1 MKAEAVRRH
10 LANELLARYRAVLRA
25 AWAARHELAG
35 PRRLADEAAFLPAAL
50 SLQETPVHPS
60 PRRAMGVIMAL
71 FTIAIVW
78 SVVGRVDVVA
88 VAPGRIVVSDNT
100 KVIQP
105 LDIGVVKEVKVRD
118 GDRVRAGQ
126 VLVELDSTVSGA
138 DRKAVEGRLE
148 AEVAEVRR
156 ASALLHAL
164 ADATDGAART
174 PPVANADH
182 LLAAEWTDITAKL
195 GRLAADVTRRQA
207 ELATGSEVL
216 RKLQETLPLV
226 RQRESDYKS
235 LIAQGFVAGHAQQDR
250 TRERIEV
257 ERDLTTQQARV
268 KELEA
273 ALAEGR
279 QSRAAYSAET
289 RRVLNERLS
298 QATLKSAQLTQESRK
313 LEHKDSQTE
322 LRAPVDGVV
331 QQLQVHTT
339 GGVVTSAQPL
349 MVIVPDRADVI
360 AEVKID
366 NKDVGFVREGQAVEI
381 KVEAFTF
388 TRYGTVPGIVTWV
401 ARDAVVDERTALA
414 HFPANV
420 RLSTRDIT
428 VDGKRVNLSPGL
440 NMTAEIMTGRRRL
453 IQFLVSPIQ
462 KQVSEG
468 LRER

>member
-1 MKAEAVRRH
+1 MNAEAAQH
-10 LANELLARYRAVLRA
+10 HPANELLARYWAVLSA

-60 PRRAMGVIMAL
+60 PRRAMWLIMAL
-71 FTIAIVW
+71 FAFATVW

-105 LDIGVVKEVKVRD
+105 LDIAVVKEVKVRD

-126 VLVELDSTVSGA
+126 VLVRLDSTLSGA
-138 DRKAVEGRLE
+138 DRRAVEGRLE
-148 AEVAEVRR
+148 AEVAEVSR
-156 ASALLHAL
+156 ASALLHAIAGAADGVARPL
-164 ADATDGAART
+164 PVADADPLR
-174 PPVANADH
+174 
-182 LLAAEWTDITAKL
+182 AAEWTDITARL
-195 GRLAADVTRRQA
+195 GKLAADVARRQA
-207 ELATGSEVL
+207 ELETGSEGL
-216 RKLQETLPLV
+216 RKLNETLPLV
-226 RQRESDYKS
+226 LQRESDYKS
-235 LIAQGFVAGHAQQDR
+235 LIAQGFVASHVQQDR

-257 ERDLTTQQARV
+257 ERDHAIQHARV

-279 QSRAAYSAET
+279 QSRAAYIAET

-313 LEHKDSQTE
+313 IEHKEGQTE

-349 MVIVPDRADVI
+349 MVIVPDQADVI

-366 NKDVGFVREGQAVEI
+366 NKDVGFVREGQAVAI
-381 KVEAFTF
+381 KVEAFPF

-401 ARDAVVDERTALA
+401 ARDAVVDDRTGLA
-414 HFPANV
+414 HFPATV
-420 RLSTRDIT
+420 RLATREIA
-428 VDGKRVNLSPGL
+428 VDGKRVSLSPGL
-440 NMTAEIMTGRRRL
+440 NMTAEVMTGRRRL
-453 IQFLVSPIQ
+453 IEFLISPIQ
-462 KQVSEG
+462 KQLSEG